1 MKRNLLNEFD
11 RIVENEEKSLKPSKS
26 TPEGKIHVLVILF
39 SSISIV
45 YSVGICIGEAF
56 IM

>member
-26 TPEGKIHVLVILF
+26 TPEGKIRVLVILF